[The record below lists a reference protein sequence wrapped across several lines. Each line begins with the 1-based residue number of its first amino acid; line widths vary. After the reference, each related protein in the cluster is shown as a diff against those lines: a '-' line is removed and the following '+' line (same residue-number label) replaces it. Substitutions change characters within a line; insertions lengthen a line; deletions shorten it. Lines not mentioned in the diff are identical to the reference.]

1 MAKLPKSIRF
11 FRKPDHISFLI
22 GYPII
27 LSVIPTNS
35 EILKIIGMIFFSFT
49 LIYEIYE
56 ITQGNRQIVKLDH
69 ITFVI
74 GFIILVIT
82 FWYNLQI
89 LLITSSILFGFT
101 LGYEIY
107 SVWKKDQLNRKQKSR

>member
-35 EILKIIGMIFFSFT
+35 ETLKIIGMIFLSFT
-49 LIYEIYE
+49 LCYEIYE
-56 ITQGNRQIVKLDH
+56 ITKGNRQIVKLDH
-69 ITFVI
+69 ITYVI
-74 GFIILVIT
+74 AYIILIVT
-82 FWYNLQI
+82 FWYDFQI
-89 LLITSSILFGFT
+89 LLIISSTLLGFT
-101 LGYEIY
+101 FVYEIY
-107 SVWKKDQLNRKQKSR
+107 TVRKNDLKNQRKNI